1 MLRCPLQNECKLST
15 IKMIFEHSE
24 RAYLN
29 LGFCIGV
36 AGVEV
41 RDAVILEVH
50 PDRDA
55 EEAADCGHPHNVI

>member
-1 MLRCPLQNECKLST
+1 
-15 IKMIFEHSE
+15 MIFEHSE